1 MKRTEALE
9 YWQKLLEG
17 YQDAIEEEE
26 KKLESLRKEERHI
39 KQEMEKL
46 R

>member
-1 MKRTEALE
+1 MKRAEVIETWES
-9 YWQKLLEG
+9 LLEA

-39 KQEMEKL
+39 KGEIEKL
-46 R
+46 K

>member
-39 KQEMEKL
+39 KGEMEKL